1 MNRIKELR
9 SKKKISTQELAN
21 ATGIARSTL
30 GSYETRGI
38 NPNAEKAQI
47 LADFFDVDV
56 KYLLGTQEA
65 KRLMPYEREISQSA
79 MNELGNKL
87 RASALLKNIIDH
99 EKTLLSAKN
108 TIDKALEEN
117 KKLKQAISEFFN
129 TTIGDEGKFRFEME
143 NISEKD
149 QEDLKDIFSSNK

>member
-9 SKKKISTQELAN
+9 SKKKISTQELAD

-79 MNELGNKL
+79 MNELGNKF

-129 TTIGDEGKFRFEME
+129 TTIDDEGKFRFKME